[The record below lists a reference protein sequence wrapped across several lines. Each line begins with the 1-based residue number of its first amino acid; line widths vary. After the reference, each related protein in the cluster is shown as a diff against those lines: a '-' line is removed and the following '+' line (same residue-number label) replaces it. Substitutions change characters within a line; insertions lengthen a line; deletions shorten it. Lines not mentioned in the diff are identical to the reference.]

1 MILDIA
7 QSLCMFL
14 ASFWR
19 KNHPKN
25 GNDTL
30 RASSPER
37 HDTWTARN
45 RWDFAKQ
52 QDHGCETLENCNIF
66 LATGL
71 NFRFSSKSS
80 FKFWNRFNCQ
90 GTERQTC
97 RQSQMINKTQ
107 TAGNVRNHS
116 NKLGKWVI
124 DFAIPWSY
132 SRRHSGQLC
141 FMAKICDLQHT
152 AGWSKW
158 PKAFCKPYSVRTHN
172 TRNLFYPSSNM
183 QKKAVLQLIR
193 EPWIF
198 PIILA
203 NRKFLKITSGMQRHS
218 LLTSIKCI
226 LFQQNYGR
234 QFNHG
239 ESTGK
244 FLNTTLW
251 TINTH

>member
-7 QSLCMFL
+7 HSLCMFL

-30 RASSPER
+30 CASSPER

-52 QDHGCETLENCNIF
+52 QDHGFETLENCNIF

-90 GTERQTC
+90 GIERQTC

-132 SRRHSGQLC
+132 SRRHFGQLLC
-141 FMAKICDLQHT
+141 LDRK
-152 AGWSKW
+152 
-158 PKAFCKPYSVRTHN
+158 SV
-172 TRNLFYPSSNM
+172 
-183 QKKAVLQLIR
+183 V
-193 EPWIF
+193 
-198 PIILA
+198 
-203 NRKFLKITSGMQRHS
+203 
-218 LLTSIKCI
+218 
-226 LFQQNYGR
+226 
-234 QFNHG
+234 
-239 ESTGK
+239 
-244 FLNTTLW
+244 
-251 TINTH
+251 